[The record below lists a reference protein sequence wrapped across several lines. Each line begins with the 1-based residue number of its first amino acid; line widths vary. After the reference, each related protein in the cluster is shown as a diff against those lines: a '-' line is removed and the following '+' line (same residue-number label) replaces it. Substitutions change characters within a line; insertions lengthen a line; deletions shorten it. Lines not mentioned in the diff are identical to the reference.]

1 MKPDHSVG
9 GRRSLGAF
17 GLIVLG
23 LALVVALSPVIPVRR
38 GTAGDNLRTATEE
51 YTVTFE
57 ESGLPSGTSWSVT
70 MSGTT
75 QSSVG
80 SSIAFSEP
88 SGTYEYTV
96 GPPAGF
102 GSPFVS
108 NVTVTDASVTL
119 PVEFAPPISYYPVSF
134 METGLTPGAV
144 WSVTFAGAERT
155 AIYNG
160 TSSSITYVESNGT
173 YGFTIGLVS
182 DYSASPSTGE
192 VIVNGAS
199 ATETIAFT
207 PTTPHGQ
214 APNGSVSAGNL
225 ARGGGATVPVTIELT
240 ISAAVCGAAGVG
252 LGLFLAFRRPNPRRG
267 LTSVA
272 APSQEHDPPGGP

>member
-1 MKPDHSVG
+1 MG
-9 GRRSLGAF
+9 ALGLF
-17 GLIVLG
+17 VLG
-23 LALVVALSPVIPVRR
+23 LALVVALSPVMPVRG

-57 ESGLPSGTSWSVT
+57 ESGLPSGASWSVT

-75 QSSVG
+75 QSSVS
-80 SSIAFSEP
+80 SSIEFSEP

-102 GSPFVS
+102 GAPFVS

-134 METGLTPGAV
+134 TETGLTSGAV
-144 WSVTFAGAERT
+144 WSVTFAGSERS

-160 TSSSITYVESNGT
+160 TSSTISYVESNGT
-173 YGFTIGLVS
+173 YGFMIGLVS
-182 DYSASPSTGE
+182 GYSASPNTGE
-192 VIVNGAS
+192 VSVNGAS
-199 ATETIAFT
+199 ATEMIAFT

-214 APNGSVSAGNL
+214 TPNGSVSAGNL
-225 ARGGGATVPVTIELT
+225 ARTGGATVPVTIELT
-240 ISAAVCGAAGVG
+240 IFAAVGGAAGVG
-252 LGLFLAFRRPNPRRG
+252 LGLFLAFRRPKTPRG

-272 APSQEHDPPGGP
+272 APSREHDPSGGP